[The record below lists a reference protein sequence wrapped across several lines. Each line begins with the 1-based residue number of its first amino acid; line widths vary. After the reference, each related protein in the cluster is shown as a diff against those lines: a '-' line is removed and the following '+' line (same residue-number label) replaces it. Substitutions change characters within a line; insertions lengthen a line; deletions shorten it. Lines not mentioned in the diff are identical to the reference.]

1 MHYTQ
6 KNYIHL
12 LKSKTKHYNTKTK
25 QNNTIGGSKNLHCV
39 PLYNH
44 MNNLESIDGQVRN

>member
-1 MHYTQ
+1 MEKLHT
-6 KNYIHL
+6 IL
-12 LKSKTKHYNTKTK
+12 MSKTKHYNTKTK
-25 QNNTIGGSKNLHCV
+25 QTILLSIGGSKNLHCV